1 MKMRMGQKDGFTLI
15 EVIVA
20 IVICMDLVAAFAPLI
35 VSSVRNI
42 QVAGQRTQVL
52 YSIRG
57 EMEKGMATQAGIQH
71 KVTVRGSY
79 EGGEPGQLGEWE
91 VTGTH
96 IRYEVVDED
105 DNMDEFLVSFV
116 IPKY

>member
-1 MKMRMGQKDGFTLI
+1 MKVRLGQRDGFTLI

-20 IVICMDLVAAFAPLI
+20 IVITMALVAAFTPLI

-42 QVAGQRTQVL
+42 QLAGQRTQVL

-57 EMEKGMATQAGIQH
+57 EMERGIATQAGTQH
-71 KVTVRGSY
+71 KVTVKGAY
-79 EGGEPGQLGEWE
+79 QGGEPGQLGEWE

-105 DNMDEFLVSFV
+105 ENVDEFLVSFV